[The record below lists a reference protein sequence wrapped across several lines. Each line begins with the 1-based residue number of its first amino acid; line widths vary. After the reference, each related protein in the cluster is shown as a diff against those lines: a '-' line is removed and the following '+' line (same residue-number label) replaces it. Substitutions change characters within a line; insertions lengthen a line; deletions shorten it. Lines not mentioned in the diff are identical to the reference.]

1 MYGLTTKQYKM
12 PIHCD
17 ELPYQDRSWAC
28 EEGKLQG
35 PEWDRRIRLRSGE
48 LRGIKQI
55 LCSWK
60 LLLLI
65 YPQILPPSI
74 SQVRFIFPVPC
85 PTLKKLHLNVQ
96 LIQPP
101 TGRRVGG
108 MDSVIWRT
116 LFSISSK
123 RGRIG
128 EAWDE
133 SNHKCF
139 SVNGLLGPCFTS
151 LVVYIHH
158 EDHATVLS
166 LGQILRWDVFQSA

>member
-1 MYGLTTKQYKM
+1 M

-85 PTLKKLHLNVQ
+85 PTLKKLHLNIQ

-128 EAWDE
+128 EA
-133 SNHKCF
+133 CRIQPQLF
-139 SVNGLLGPCFTS
+139 SINGLLGPVS
-151 LVVYIHH
+151 P
-158 EDHATVLS
+158 ALS
-166 LGQILRWDVFQSA
+166 SISTMKTMQQFSASDRS